1 MKFVLSVN
9 QIFCYKKFEKIHLIH
24 FVAFVKP
31 ICLPFSD
38 NDKEEYK
45 FDSEGDLL
53 NVTVAGWGATDPR
66 GKNSYLYFSS
76 TTIM

>member
-1 MKFVLSVN
+1 M
-9 QIFCYKKFEKIHLIH
+9 E
-24 FVAFVKP
+24 P

-45 FDSEGDLL
+45 FNSDGDLL

-76 TTIM
+76 TTI

>member
-1 MKFVLSVN
+1 M
-9 QIFCYKKFEKIHLIH
+9 Q
-24 FVAFVKP
+24 P

-45 FDSEGDLL
+45 FDNDGELL

-66 GKNSYLYFSS
+66 GKNSYIILVQRLYRFNQR
-76 TTIM
+76 ML

>member
-1 MKFVLSVN
+1 M
-9 QIFCYKKFEKIHLIH
+9 

-45 FDSEGDLL
+45 FNYDGDIL

-66 GKNSYLYFSS
+66 GKFDHFHCRIWKLIYK
-76 TTIM
+76 

>member
-1 MKFVLSVN
+1 M
-9 QIFCYKKFEKIHLIH
+9 

-45 FDSEGDLL
+45 FNYDGDIL

-66 GKNSYLYFSS
+66 GKIVIFILVSGVGH
-76 TTIM
+76 

>member
-1 MKFVLSVN
+1 M
-9 QIFCYKKFEKIHLIH
+9 
-24 FVAFVKP
+24 FVKP

-45 FDSEGDLL
+45 FNSDGDLL

-66 GKNSYLYFSS
+66 GKNIYLTFSS
-76 TTIM
+76 RIGN